1 MTPIHRS
8 PTHARK
14 RWAALLASASV
25 FAVAGEVAHAATTDV
40 APTADMAATAVPE
53 VIVTAQKREEAIN
66 TVPMSITAVGGPEL
80 TRLGLERLSDLQLV
94 VPGFTYTQSV
104 VGTPIYT
111 LRGVGFVDI
120 SMGGRPTV
128 SVYSDQAP
136 LPFTI
141 ETLGGNLDL
150 ERIEV
155 LKGPQGTLFGQ
166 NATGGAINLIAA
178 KPTSSLQA
186 GASASYG
193 SFNDYEL
200 GGFISAPVNDTLGF
214 RIAAQHDG
222 GDGWQKSVTTGLTN
236 GATDL
241 TTGRLIVDWRPVSQ
255 LKLEFNVNGFIDRSD
270 SQAPQ
275 LIEVLP
281 ASVALIP
288 ALNNYPLAPANDTAA
303 DWNPDES
310 YRRDNSFVQANL
322 RGDYELAG
330 GFTLTSLTS
339 YGSYREHQ
347 NVDTDGT
354 TLSDLQQLTVGSI
367 SSWYE
372 EARISG
378 RIGERA
384 YVTVGGD
391 YSADSVRETNYD
403 NLSGGTEALTFV
415 GFGLPLFN
423 TFRDISNQD
432 SHSYAV
438 FGNVD
443 YDLTDQLKLNG
454 GLRYTRSVDH
464 FNGCSADS
472 GDGNAASDFG
482 PFENIIRVGVLGL
495 PPNPP
500 IQPGACVTASPTFVP
515 TLVVSTLDEDN
526 VAWRVGLDWSVRPG
540 TMVYANASRGFKAG
554 GYPDLGATS
563 TSQFDPAKQE
573 ELTAYEVGFKSRLA
587 QAALQL
593 NGAVFYYDYKDKQ
606 VLGSVSDPLF
616 GKLLKLINIPN
627 SRIVGAELEADW
639 VPAPGL
645 TISGNATYVH
655 SEILDNFTNFNIF
668 GAQQNFGGEPFPN
681 TPEWQL
687 TAAANY
693 RHSLTDVL
701 DGFADVDVSYRTGT
715 NSALGEIP
723 IVAIKGYSL
732 VDLDAGVETK
742 DGAWRGLLW
751 VRNVGDTYYWNGAYV
766 GIDTAV
772 RFTGQPRA
780 VGLRLEYRYRGG

>member
-1 MTPIHRS
+1 MGLNHLS
-8 PTHARK
+8 SAHARM
-14 RWAALLASASV
+14 RWAALLASVSTFAFASE
-25 FAVAGEVAHAATTDV
+25 AAHAATTD
-40 APTADMAATAVPE
+40 AASADATAATVPE

-66 TVPMSITAVGGPEL
+66 TVPMSITAVGGQEL
-80 TRLGLERLSDLQLV
+80 TRLGVERLSDLQRV
-94 VPGFTYTQSV
+94 VPGFSYTQSV

-136 LPFTI
+136 IPFTI

-178 KPTSSLQA
+178 KPTSTFEA
-186 GASASYG
+186 GAAASVG
-193 SFNDYEL
+193 SYNDYEL
-200 GGFISAPVNDTLGF
+200 GGFVSGPVSDTLGV
-214 RIAAQHDG
+214 RVAAEHDG
-222 GDGWQKSVTTGLTN
+222 GDGWQRSVTTGLTN

-241 TTGRLIVDWRPVSQ
+241 TTGRVIVDWKPVGR
-255 LKLEFNVNGFIDRSD
+255 LKVELNVNGFLDRSD

-281 ASVALIP
+281 AGAALIP
-288 ALNNYPLAPANDTAA
+288 ALKNYPLASPNDRSA
-303 DWNPDES
+303 DWNPGES
-310 YRRDNSFVQANL
+310 YRRDNSFVQTNL
-322 RGDYELAG
+322 RGDYELTDNL
-330 GFTLTSLTS
+330 TLTSLTS
-339 YGSYREHQ
+339 YSHYSEHQ

-354 TLSDLQQLTVGSI
+354 TLSDLQQLTLGSI
-367 SSWYE
+367 SSWYQ
-372 EARISG
+372 EARVAG
-378 RIGERA
+378 RVTDRA
-384 YVTVGGD
+384 YVVVGGD
-391 YSADSVRETNYD
+391 YSSDSVRETNYD
-403 NLSGGTEALTFV
+403 DLADGTEALTFTP
-415 GFGLPLFN
+415 FGLGLFK

-432 SHSYAV
+432 SYSYAV

-454 GLRYTRSVDH
+454 GLRYTRAVDR

-472 GDGNAASDFG
+472 GDGNAAADFG

-500 IQPGACVTASPTFVP
+500 IAPGACVTADPTFAP
-515 TLVVSTLDEDN
+515 KLVVSTLDEDN
-526 VAWRVGLDWSVRPG
+526 VSWRGGLDWTPRPG
-540 TMVYANASRGFKAG
+540 TLLYANVSRGFKAG

-563 TSQFDPAKQE
+563 TTQFDPAKQE
-573 ELTAYEVGFKSRLA
+573 ELTAYEAGFKARLA
-587 QAALQL
+587 AAALQL

-616 GKLLKLINIPN
+616 GHLLKLLNIPN
-627 SRIVGAELEADW
+627 SRIVGAEVEADW
-639 VPAPGL
+639 VPVTGL
-645 TISGNATYVH
+645 TLSGNATYVH

-687 TAAANY
+687 TASASYHHAL
-693 RHSLTDVL
+693 SDTV
-701 DGFADVDVSYRTGT
+701 DGFGDVNASYRSGT
-715 NSALGEIP
+715 NSALGETP
-723 IVAIKGYSL
+723 IVAVKGYTL

-742 DGAWRGLLW
+742 DGVWRGMLW
-751 VRNVGDTYYWNGAYV
+751 VHNVGDTYYWNGAYV

-772 RFTGQPRA
+772 RFTGQPRT
-780 VGLRLEYRYRGG
+780 VGLRVEYRYR